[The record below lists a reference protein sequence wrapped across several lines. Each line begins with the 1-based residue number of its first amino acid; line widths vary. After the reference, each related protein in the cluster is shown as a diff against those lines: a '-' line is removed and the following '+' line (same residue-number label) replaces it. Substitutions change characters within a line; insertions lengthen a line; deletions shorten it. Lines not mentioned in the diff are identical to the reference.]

1 MTSVNHKLYI
11 YTFGNLLVRK
21 EEEVLFSGENKN
33 LNKRWRL
40 FLLLLFNKGEKLTD
54 QELIRKL
61 ELEEN
66 VVPRQSLRALVY
78 RLRKDIEMKGTD
90 FILSEQGG
98 YTFNPDSR
106 YWLDIDY
113 FFNIIE
119 KAKEK
124 NDKERALRLY
134 KRALELYEGA
144 FLSNQY
150 ITEGYLIKL
159 RSYYRELYLK
169 AVANTG
175 EILVDLNR
183 FQEAIEIY
191 ELALKTHPKSV
202 GLYLDMIDVFKK
214 DNRPDLALIKTEEA
228 MAFLKNS
235 NLPMPPELQTE
246 ISDFFETDIDED
258 PASFF
263 EDNKLCQGDIFQCGP
278 MTFSSIF
285 SLEKRRAERNEY
297 DISLIHFQ
305 LNGEAPP
312 EEINKAETILRDI
325 LTENLRSSDLI
336 TRWQPRHYLMLA
348 IEQNEEEIETLLA
361 RIDQLYYEEFPPA
374 EVNLSYSYQ
383 KLN

>member
-1 MTSVNHKLYI
+1 MTAVNHKLYV

-54 QELIRKL
+54 QELIREL

-66 VVPRQSLRALVY
+66 VAPRQSLRALVY
-78 RLRKDIEMKGTD
+78 RLRKDIEMKGTE

-98 YTFNPDSR
+98 YTFNPDSK

-124 NDKERALRLY
+124 DDKERALRLY
-134 KRALELYEGA
+134 RRALDLYEGA
-144 FLSNQY
+144 FLKNQY
-150 ITEGYLIKL
+150 ITDRYLIKL
-159 RSYYRELYLK
+159 RQYYRELYLK
-169 AVANTG
+169 AVAKTG

-183 FQEAIEIY
+183 FQDAIEIY
-191 ELALKTHPKSV
+191 EMAVKTHPKSV

-214 DNRPDLALIKTEEA
+214 NNRPDLALIKTEEA

-235 NLPMPPELQTE
+235 NLPMPPELQAE

-258 PASFF
+258 PANFF
-263 EDNKLCQGDIFQCGP
+263 ESNKLCQGDIFQCGP

-285 SLEKRRAERNEY
+285 SLEKRRAERDGH

-312 EEINKAETILRDI
+312 GDVNQSETILRDI
-325 LTENLRSSDLI
+325 LTENLRSSDLV
-336 TRWQPRHYLMLA
+336 TRWKPRHYLMLA
-348 IEQNEEEIETLLA
+348 IEQKEEEIQALLE

-374 EVNLSYSYQ
+374 EINLSYSYQ
-383 KLN
+383 RLN